1 MSTYSGY
8 IFVIDEERRASR
20 IESYISAAGTF
31 TDTISVPDLQTKRAE
46 IFFISLGGHSIRY
59 AALAHRGK
67 TVATEKRQIRF
78 TNFVEFS
85 PPVPFRQVQ
94 ELLNT
99 RLQAYFIRASSG
111 IGARVTPKTW
121 EDMVAVI
128 KHLRPQSAEG
138 LERLEK
144 LREIGPSLFSKPGA
158 EVLAEE
164 RDAVNLALRMSG
176 FDHREILNWSPSDE
190 EELPPFLQGLP
201 KENLIED
208 QMVAHDAEVFGD
220 WERLKRYKVG
230 FAVFRKRT
238 ARLTIMNV
246 NRHKIERTLG
256 VDLLYYHDSYK
267 SYVMVQYKRML
278 KNKDEGEAVYR
289 LGDKSYHDELRR
301 MQEFE
306 GLLMKAKPHLLFD
319 LNDYRLHSGTAYF
332 KLCPAEVIDLT
343 STDMIKGMYIPLDYW
358 ELLLKSP
365 KTVGP
370 KGGKQLTFDNVE
382 RYFNNTL
389 FVELVQAG
397 WIGSKLM
404 QTAALTDLVRSA
416 IKNNK
421 SVILASLQMQTINPD
436 QNPS

>member
-20 IESYISAAGTF
+20 IEAYISEAGTF
-31 TDTISVPDLQTKRAE
+31 TDTISVPDLHTKRAE
-46 IFFISLGGHSIRY
+46 IFFISVNGNSIRY
-59 AALAHRGK
+59 ASLAHRGK

-85 PPVPFRQVQ
+85 PPIPFRQIQ
-94 ELLNT
+94 ELLDT
-99 RLQAYFIRASSG
+99 RLQSYFIRASSG

-121 EDMVAVI
+121 QDMVTVI
-128 KHLRPQSAEG
+128 KHLRAESAEG

-144 LREIGPSLFSKPGA
+144 LREIGAEFFRRPGV
-158 EVLAEE
+158 EILAEE
-164 RDAVNLALRMSG
+164 RDAVNLALRMSN

-190 EELPPFLQGLP
+190 VELPPFLQGLP
-201 KENLIED
+201 KVNLIED

-220 WERLKRYKVG
+220 WERLKRFKVG
-230 FAVFRKRT
+230 LAVFRKRN
-238 ARLTIMNV
+238 ARLSIMNV
-246 NRHKIERTLG
+246 NRHGIERTLG

-267 SYVMVQYKRML
+267 SYVMVQYKRLM
-278 KNKDEGEAVYR
+278 KDKDEGEAVYR
-289 LGDKSYHDELRR
+289 LGDKSYHNELQR
-301 MQEFE
+301 MQDFD

-358 ELLLKSP
+358 ELLIKSP

-370 KGGKQLTFDNVE
+370 KGGKLLTFDNVE

-389 FVELVQAG
+389 FIELVQAG

-404 QTAALTDLVRSA
+404 QTNALTDL
-416 IKNNK
+416 IKNSINNDR
-421 SVILASLQMQTINPD
+421 SVLLASLHKQVD
-436 QNPS
+436 SLF